1 MDAVA
6 DWAEE
11 VFGDAELGD
20 IRRTRR
26 LVRMAAAASRG
37 PSGRLSD
44 VYESAAERQGAYDFI
59 ESEHVKAQ
67 RICASVVTS
76 TARSCN
82 AHEWV
87 YVPLDG
93 TSIKLW
99 DGTGGHKDFGGI
111 GTYHNG
117 ATGLK
122 LNNALAVAPDGVP
135 IGVAAQV
142 WWRRPR
148 RRPKQRRPCF
158 LRHLEDKETQHLLDC
173 IDQVTEAFAKHA
185 PNTKCWFQMDRGCD
199 AQYVL
204 LHLAATGHDYTV
216 RSQSK
221 RRMLTADGRKLWL
234 KYHLRRQPAL
244 GRFSIDLPKSESRA
258 ARQATMVV
266 RTKTVTLRLRDKW
279 CKRRFTLTV
288 SAVLVQELS
297 QRGDRI
303 DWLLLTNQPA
313 ATFEQAM
320 RVVLGYTQRWRIE
333 EFHKT
338 LKTGACNVEETQ
350 LHSSERVIRW
360 ATVLSAVAA
369 RVERLKYLAR
379 SSPDLPAAKEFT
391 EPELRALILL
401 KRRRKKANE
410 VLPANPTMSDAT
422 RWIAEL
428 GGYTGKSSGGPP
440 GTITIARGLEK
451 LAIAAELLEATAK
464 MR

>member
-1 MDAVA
+1 MDAVS

-26 LVRMAAAASRG
+26 LVRMAAAAGRS

-44 VYESAAERQGAYDFI
+44 VYDSAAERQGAYDFI
-59 ESEHVKAQ
+59 ESEHVKTR
-67 RICASVVTS
+67 RICDSIVTS
-76 TARSCN
+76 TARNCA
-82 AHEWV
+82 AHDWV
-87 YVPLDG
+87 YVPVDG
-93 TSIKLW
+93 TSIKLL
-99 DGTGGHKDFGGI
+99 DGTGGHKNFGSI
-111 GTYHNG
+111 GTYHKG
-117 ATGLK
+117 ALGLK
-122 LNNALAVAPDGVP
+122 LNNALAVAADGVP

-148 RRPKQRRPCF
+148 RRPKERRPCF
-158 LRHLEDKETQHLLDC
+158 LRHLEDKETQFLLDC
-173 IDQVTEAFAKHA
+173 IDQVTETFAKHA
-185 PNTKCWFQMDRGCD
+185 PKTKCWFQMDRGCD

-204 LHLAATGHDYTV
+204 LHLAATGHDFTV

-221 RRMLTADGRKLWL
+221 RRMLSADGRKLWL
-234 KYHLRRQPAL
+234 KNHLRRQPAL
-244 GRFSIDLPKSESRA
+244 GQFSIDLPKTESRA
-258 ARQATMVV
+258 ARRATMVV
-266 RTKTVTLRLRDKW
+266 RAKIVTLRLRDKW
-279 CKRRFTLTV
+279 SKRCFALPV

-297 QRGDRI
+297 HRGDRI
-303 DWLLLTNQPA
+303 DWLLLTSQPA

-320 RVVLGYTQRWRIE
+320 RVVHGYTQRWRIE

-360 ATVLSAVAA
+360 ATVLSAVAT

-379 SSPDLPAAKEFT
+379 SSPDLPALQELT
-391 EPELRALILL
+391 ETELRALILL

-410 VLPANPTMSDAT
+410 VLPANPTISDAT

-451 LAIAAELLEATAK
+451 LAIAAELLASTSK

>member
-20 IRRTRR
+20 VRRTRR
-26 LVRMAAAASRG
+26 LVRMATAAGRC
-37 PSGRLSD
+37 PSGRIAD
-44 VYESAAERQGAYDFI
+44 VYDSPAERQGAYDFI
-59 ESEHVKAQ
+59 ESEHVKAP
-67 RICASVVTS
+67 RICESLVAS
-76 TARSCN
+76 TARSCA
-82 AHEWV
+82 AHDWV

-93 TSIKLW
+93 TSLKLW
-99 DGTGGHKDFGGI
+99 DGTGGSKDFGAV
-111 GTYHNG
+111 GTYRNG
-117 ATGLK
+117 ATGLQ
-122 LNNALAVAPDGVP
+122 LNNALAVTPNGVP

-148 RRPKQRRPCF
+148 RRPKEQRPTFR
-158 LRHLEDKETQHLLDC
+158 RRIEDKESRFLIDC
-173 IDQVTEAFAKHA
+173 IDQVTETFTKHA
-185 PNTKCWFQMDRGCD
+185 PNTQCWFQMDRGCD

-204 LHLAATGHDYTV
+204 LHLAATGHHFTV

-221 RRMLTADGRKLWL
+221 RRMLSTEGRKLWL
-234 KYHLRRQPAL
+234 KEHLRRQPPL
-244 GRFSIDLPKSESRA
+244 GQFSLDLPKTESRT

-266 RTKTVTLRLRDKW
+266 RAKTVTLKLRDKRN
-279 CKRRFTLTV
+279 KRRFVLPIN
-288 SAVLVQELS
+288 AVLVQELS
-297 QRGDRI
+297 HRGDRI
-303 DWLLLTNQPA
+303 DWLLLTSQPV
-313 ATFEQAM
+313 ATFEQVM
-320 RVVLGYTQRWRIE
+320 RVIRGYTQRWRVE

-350 LHSSERVIRW
+350 LHSSDRVIRW

-369 RVERLKYLAR
+369 RVERLKFLAR
-379 SSPDLPAAKEFT
+379 SSPDLPALQELT
-391 EPELRALILL
+391 ECELKALILL
-401 KRRRKKANE
+401 KTRRKKANE
-410 VLPANPTMSDAT
+410 VLSPNPTISDAT

-451 LAIAAELLEATAK
+451 LAIAAELVAAMSK